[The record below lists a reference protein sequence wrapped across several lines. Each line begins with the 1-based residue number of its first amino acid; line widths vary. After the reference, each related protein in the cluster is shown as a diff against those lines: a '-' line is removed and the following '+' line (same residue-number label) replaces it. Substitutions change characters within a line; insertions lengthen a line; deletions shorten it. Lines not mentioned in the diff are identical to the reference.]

1 MPSFVSR
8 TLALC
13 RNLFRRTAVEQE
25 LSAELAQAFEFLVEA
40 KIRDGT
46 STSEARRLA
55 AIELGGVEQLKE
67 EIREVRAGY
76 NLEALFRDVRFGLR
90 MLLKTPGFTVV
101 AVATLGLS
109 IGANTAIF
117 SLVNGVLLRP
127 LPFPDAER
135 IIYIEGKNPAAGIS
149 ESNISYL
156 DFTNWSQQTDLFAS
170 TAAYWT
176 GEAHLGADGEEP
188 ERVPRAGV
196 TTGFFSVLGVQPALG
211 RTFVPE
217 DDKGW
222 PQTVAIISHG
232 LWKRRFGS
240 DPAIVGKQVQMSSMP
255 LTIIG
260 VTPPGF
266 EYPEQTQIWVPSAV
280 NLSDEPRDNRVWS
293 AIARLNPGV
302 DLKQAQ
308 IRLSA
313 VNARLDKQFH
323 ETNKGWDV
331 VLSTLQER
339 LVREVKP
346 SLLALLGAVGFVL
359 LIACANVANLLLA
372 RSAARQKE
380 IAIRAAMGAS
390 RARVLRQMLTESILL
405 SAIGGVAGLLLS
417 IWLTDVLMSMLPEGA
432 PRLEQVGIDYRVL
445 TFALGVSA
453 LTGILFGIVPAL
465 QASKLNVTSAL
476 KEGGRSG
483 EGHRRTGARSLL
495 LIGEVALSLM
505 LLVGA
510 GLLIKSFLRLQEV
523 RPGFNAHN
531 VLAAHLSLQGPK
543 YKKSQEYVEF
553 FRQLIERL
561 EAEPGVQAVGGSV
574 NLPLNPTGYAIGR
587 GFIPEGRPL
596 TADES
601 KDAMFSTITGDYFR
615 ALQIPLLSGRFFE
628 PRDNADGP
636 KVVIINE
643 TTAKRHFGSPA
654 GAIGKRLSIWAAFR
668 GQRREEK
675 FMREI
680 VGVVGDTKTGSLTEE
695 GDMQIYV
702 PHAQDS
708 QWNFMGL
715 VIRTAGDPAAFAATL
730 RREVRA
736 LDKDQ
741 PIYNVHTYDDV
752 VMNSLG
758 TRRVSMQLFTVFA
771 CAALLLAAVGIY
783 GVMAYSVTQR
793 TQEIGIRMALG
804 AQKSDV
810 LRLVIGQ
817 GMTLALIGVIAGLAG
832 AFALT
837 RVIANLL
844 FGVGASD
851 PLTFIAIALLL
862 IFVSLIACYLP
873 ARRAAR
879 LNPTV
884 ALAEN

>member
-1 MPSFVSR
+1 MS
-8 TLALC
+8 TL
-13 RNLFRRTAVEQE
+13 FQD
-25 LSAELAQAFEFLVEA
+25 
-40 KIRDGT
+40 IR
-46 STSEARRLA
+46 
-55 AIELGGVEQLKE
+55 
-67 EIREVRAGY
+67 Y
-76 NLEALFRDVRFGLR
+76 GLR
-90 MLLKTPGFTVV
+90 MLLKHKGFTAVAVV
-101 AVATLGLS
+101 ALGLG

-135 IIYIEGKNPAAGIS
+135 IISIEGKNPAAGITT
-149 ESNISYL
+149 ESNVSFL
-156 DFTNWSQQTDLFAS
+156 DFTDWSQQTDIFAS

-176 GEAHLGADGEEP
+176 GTANFGADGEEP

-196 TTGFFSVLGVQPALG
+196 TAGFFSVLGVQPALG

-232 LWKRRFGS
+232 LWKGRFGS
-240 DPAIVGKQVQMSSMP
+240 DPAIVGKQVQMSATP

-260 VTPPGF
+260 VMPPGF
-266 EYPEQTQIWVPSAV
+266 EYPEQTQVWVMSAV
-280 NLSDEPRDNRVWS
+280 NLADEPRDNRVWS
-293 AIARLNPGV
+293 AIARLNSGIDV
-302 DLKQAQ
+302 KQAQ
-308 IRLSA
+308 TRLSA
-313 VNARLDKQFH
+313 ISAQLARQFH

-331 VLSTLQER
+331 SLSPLHER

-390 RARVLRQMLTESILL
+390 RTRVLRQMLTESVLL
-405 SAIGGVAGLLLS
+405 SAIGGIAGLLLS
-417 IWLTDVLMSMLPEGA
+417 LWLTEVLLAMVPEGA
-432 PRLEQVGIDYRVL
+432 SRFEQVGIDYRVL

-453 LTGILFGIVPAL
+453 LTGIIFGIVPAL
-465 QASKLNVTSAL
+465 QASKLDVTTAL

-483 EGHRRTGARSLL
+483 EGQRRTSARSLL
-495 LIGEVALSLM
+495 LIGEVALSLI

-531 VLAAHLSLQGPK
+531 VLTAQLALQGPK
-543 YKKSQEYVEF
+543 YKKSQQYVEF
-553 FRQLIERL
+553 FRQLKERL
-561 EAEPGVQAVGGSV
+561 ETTPGVQAVGGSV

-596 TADES
+596 TVEES

-615 ALQIPLLSGRFFE
+615 ALQIPLLSGRTFE

-654 GAIGKRLSIWAAFR
+654 AALGKRLSVWAPFR
-668 GQRREEK
+668 GHNET

-680 VGVVGDTKTGSLTEE
+680 VGVVGDTKTSSLTGE

-715 VIRTAGDPAAFAATL
+715 VIRATGDPAAFARTL
-730 RREVRA
+730 RREMQA

-741 PIYNVHTYDDV
+741 PVYNVRTMDDV
-752 VMNSLG
+752 VMSSLG
-758 TRRVSMQLFTVFA
+758 TRRVSMQLFAVFA
-771 CAALLLAAVGIY
+771 IAALLLAAIGIY

-793 TQEIGIRMALG
+793 THEIGIRMALG

-810 LRLVIGQ
+810 LGLVIKQ
-817 GMTLALIGVIAGLAG
+817 GMALTLIGVAVGLAG

-837 RVIANLL
+837 RLLASLL
-844 FGVGASD
+844 FGVDATD
-851 PLTFIAIALLL
+851 PQTFGSIALLL
-862 IFVSLIACYLP
+862 GTVSFFACYLP
-873 ARRAAR
+873 ARRASQ
-879 LNPTV
+879 LDPV
-884 ALAEN
+884 KALATN